1 MSAQVIPSSKTIVS
15 LDELSDLVGQVLGVS
30 EPLTI
35 SQERIDVFARATAD
49 HQWIH
54 TDPVRAATGP
64 FGTTI
69 AHGFLSLS
77 LLAGL
82 SAEAFEVTDASAIV
96 NYGLDKVRFPA
107 PVPVDSDVQLELKLN
122 NLAQVAQGVQL
133 EISMTLNIVGAPKPA
148 VVATQLLR
156 MSR

>member
-35 SQERIDVFARATAD
+35 SQERIDVFARATDD